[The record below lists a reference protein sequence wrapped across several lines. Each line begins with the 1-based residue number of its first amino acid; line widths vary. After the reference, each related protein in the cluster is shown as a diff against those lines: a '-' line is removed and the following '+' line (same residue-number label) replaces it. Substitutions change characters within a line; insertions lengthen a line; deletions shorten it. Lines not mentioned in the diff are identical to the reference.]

1 MSEVINI
8 YTHGACKNS
17 PGPGGWAAVILT
29 PHGKNLTVRGRYP
42 TSTNDRMKL
51 TAAVK
56 GLQELRRLNHLISKP
71 LDLPVILHSDSKYL
85 TDAFNENWLPKWK
98 KNGWNTSMGTPV
110 SNPDLWRK
118 LLLLAEQRNIT
129 WQRVKDQTG
138 NTGNYFN
145 DLCDQIAT
153 EEAQMANEEAE
164 TGCLLAARQPA
175 ARPHETPDDFQTDS
189 GYELEPVQIGSMEIL
204 DFIFAVVNE
213 ASSFNDFKARMVQQ
227 PSTRPHE
234 TPDDFQTGSGYKLE
248 PVQVEPMKVL
258 ELIFAAVNETSSFKN
273 FKARM
278 DQLEESIDWELPHWN
293 AQAQALE

>member
-1 MSEVINI
+1 MSEVIDI
-8 YTHGACKNS
+8 YTDGACMNN
-17 PGPGGWAAVILT
+17 PGPGGWAAVIIT
-29 PHGKNLTVRGRYP
+29 PHGKNLTVRGRDP
-42 TSTNDRMKL
+42 TSTNNRMEL

-56 GLQELRRLNHLISKP
+56 GLQRLQRLDHLISEP

-85 TDAFNENWLPKWK
+85 TDAFNQNWLRRWK
-98 KNGWNTSMGTPV
+98 KNDWKTGMGKPV
-110 SNPDLWRK
+110 SNRDLWEE

-129 WQRVKDQTG
+129 WQWLKG
-138 NTGNYFN
+138 HSGNYFN

-153 EEAQMANEEAE
+153 EEAQMAKKE
-164 TGCLLAARQPA
+164 TETAARQAA
-175 ARPHETPDDFQTDS
+175 ARPDETPDDFQTGS
-189 GYELEPVQIGSMEIL
+189 RYELEPVQIGPMEIL

-248 PVQVEPMKVL
+248 PVQVEPMKIL
-258 ELIFAAVNETSSFKN
+258 ELIFAVVNEASSFKD

-278 DQLEESIDWELPHWN
+278 DQLEESIDWELPHWST
-293 AQAQALE
+293 QAQALE